1 MQNTSIKIAPLSQTD
16 YSLWLVLWERYLSF
30 YETTLP
36 THTTEATWDNLLN
49 QDIAI
54 YGFGA
59 WINDTLVGITHVV
72 LHPNTWNTSDCCYLE
87 DLYVS
92 DNARGQGAGRALI
105 EYVYNFAAQK
115 TAVGSIGRRKKE
127 TTRRVSYT
135 MPLLPKLTWCN
146 TVKTYENFI
155 LSQSLT
161 HKKRQAWH
169 LAFFIS
175 IPSFR

>member
-16 YSLWLVLWERYLSF
+16 YSLWLMLWQDYLSF

-49 QDIAI
+49 QGVAI

-59 WINDTLVGITHVV
+59 WIDDRLVGITHVV

-105 EYVYNFAAQK
+105 EYVYNFASQK
-115 TAVGSIGRRKKE
+115 NCNRVYWTTQEGNSAARKLYDAIATQTDMVQYRKN
-127 TTRRVSYT
+127 
-135 MPLLPKLTWCN
+135 L
-146 TVKTYENFI
+146 
-155 LSQSLT
+155 
-161 HKKRQAWH
+161 
-169 LAFFIS
+169 
-175 IPSFR
+175 

>member
-1 MQNTSIKIAPLSQTD
+1 MKNTSIKIAPLSQTD
-16 YSLWLVLWERYLSF
+16 YSSWLVLWQRYLSF

-36 THTTEATWDNLLN
+36 IHTTEATWDNLLN
-49 QDIAI
+49 QDVAI

-59 WINDTLVGITHVV
+59 RIDDTLVGITHVV

-115 TAVGSIGRRKKE
+115 NCNRVYWVTQEDNTSARKL
-127 TTRRVSYT
+127 YD
-135 MPLLPKLTWCN
+135 N
-146 TVKTYENFI
+146 I
-155 LSQSLT
+155 ASLT
-161 HKKRQAWH
+161 DMVQYRKN
-169 LAFFIS
+169 L
-175 IPSFR
+175 

>member
-1 MQNTSIKIAPLSQTD
+1 MQNPSIKIAPLSQTD
-16 YSLWLVLWERYLSF
+16 YSLWLMLWQDYLSF

-59 WINDTLVGITHVV
+59 WIDDRLVGITHVV

-105 EYVYNFAAQK
+105 EYVYNFASQK
-115 TAVGSIGRRKKE
+115 NCNRVYWTTQEGNSAARKLYDAIATQTDMVQYRKN
-127 TTRRVSYT
+127 
-135 MPLLPKLTWCN
+135 L
-146 TVKTYENFI
+146 
-155 LSQSLT
+155 
-161 HKKRQAWH
+161 
-169 LAFFIS
+169 
-175 IPSFR
+175 